1 MKKLTMMLLTLMS
14 VMMYACKDK
23 DLYDPNAPKPGE
35 EQKVANTFDFS
46 TIQDVMLTVDY
57 SAFNTHGPVFF
68 SIYHENPFVGE
79 GEDEHLDENIKPIY
93 EDYTDKNG
101 RFSQAVELPAY
112 AKHLYVVTGNFFVT
126 EQLMETDVQ
135 NGGARAV
142 ATSAGTRAARRAV
155 DNHTGTPTDDISK
168 MPQLSYNVDDNGNRI
183 GERIYKDWQ
192 TPLGKWD
199 NKSGAPCYLID
210 KSKIDKELIFS
221 DDEMEGL
228 FATVGQVLNANKACR
243 KTYRDHEDLTLGEA
257 SEVTITML
265 GGSTCWNSSLGYY
278 YYKAGEE
285 PTDKSELNI
294 IMLFP
299 NTQDGNWARFNS
311 RKNDYNGNI
320 GVNRGDAIQL
330 MYYPNIASGDTTGAT
345 TIFPAG
351 IKIGFIL
358 KSHGWGMQGE
368 DYVIKG
374 FADNDRKYNVWGAST
389 PKLSYCKV
397 PAGFE
402 NKKSPYQYPNPN
414 GDSRS
419 AKFAYQTVNGDKYAI
434 ISFEDACN
442 DEDYDDVIFALKPVN
457 AFKPL
462 PEIDSERVVTEGVYA
477 FEDLWP
483 AQGDYDM
490 NDVVVDFKHER
501 ELTRNNTTEDIKNV
515 RQTFYLTTYQ
525 NYVTLTSGLALK
537 LNTKKKPTS
546 IVMKKIASGS
556 DDDVEVT
563 FENDGSIYYLTNDV
577 KAELGTTYILELAY
591 KDGATNKELA
601 SVEPFI
607 FRKETNDQEWE
618 VHIPYEAPSPKM
630 DFSYFGTGDDASKVN
645 DDIYFVRSGNYPF
658 AFYLSGVSID
668 AFKSTILLRAN
679 ESKKIDNLYPDFL
692 DWSTSKGVEKKQ
704 WYLSPAR

>member
-1 MKKLTMMLLTLMS
+1 MKKSTMMLLTLMS
-14 VMMYACKDK
+14 VMMFSCKDK
-23 DLYDPNAPKPGE
+23 DLYDPNAVKPGE

-46 TIQDVMLTVDY
+46 TVQDVMLTVDY

-93 EDYTDKNG
+93 EDYTDKSG
-101 RFSQAVELPAY
+101 RFNQTVELPAY

-126 EQLMETDVQ
+126 ERLMETDVQ
-135 NGGARAV
+135 NGGAK
-142 ATSAGTRAARRAV
+142 ATAKSAGTRAASRAV
-155 DNHTGTPTDDISK
+155 TRRGAQTNDVSK
-168 MPQLSYNVDDNGNRI
+168 MPQLSYNVDGNGNKI
-183 GERIYKDWQ
+183 GERVYQDWQ
-192 TPLGKWD
+192 TPLGTWD
-199 NKSGAPCYLID
+199 DRSGAPSYLID
-210 KSKIDKELIFS
+210 KSKVDQELIFS
-221 DDEMEGL
+221 DEDMEGL
-228 FATVGQVLNANKACR
+228 YATVSQVLNANKACR
-243 KTYRDHEDLTLGEA
+243 KTYRDHEDLVLDKA

-278 YYKAGEE
+278 YYEVGKE
-285 PTDKSELNI
+285 PTDTKDLNI

-299 NTQDGNWARFNS
+299 NTQDGNWARFDS

-330 MYYPNIASGDTTGAT
+330 MYYPNIADGDMSVVSNV
-345 TIFPAG
+345 FPANT
-351 IKIGFIL
+351 KIGFIL

-374 FADNDRKYNVWGAST
+374 FAENDRKYNVWGAST
-389 PKLSYCKV
+389 PGLSYCKV

-402 NKKSPYQYPNPN
+402 NKKSPYQYPNPD

-419 AKFAYQTVNGDKYAI
+419 AKFAYKTVDGGKYAI
-434 ISFEDACN
+434 VSFEDACN
-442 DEDYDDVIFALKPVN
+442 DEDYDDVIFALKPID

-462 PEIDSERVVTEGVYA
+462 PEIESDRVVTEGVYA

-501 ELTRNNTTEDIKNV
+501 EMTRNNTNENFKTIY
-515 RQTFYLTTYQ
+515 QTFYLTTYQ
-525 NYVTLTSGLALK
+525 NYVTLVSGLALK

-556 DDDVEVT
+556 DDEETVT

-577 KAELGTTYILELAY
+577 KAELGTTYILELFY
-591 KDGATNKELA
+591 KDGVGKDDLA

-607 FRKETNDQEWE
+607 FRKEANDQEWE
-618 VHIPYEAPSPKM
+618 VHIPYEAPTAKM
-630 DFSYFGTGDDASKVN
+630 DFSYFGKGDDASKVSDN
-645 DDIYFVRSGNYPF
+645 IFFVRSGNYPF
-658 AFYLSGVSID
+658 AFYLAGVNID
-668 AFKSTILLRAN
+668 AFKDTILLRAN
-679 ESKKIDNLYPDFL
+679 ESKMIDKLYPDFL
-692 DWSTSKGVEKKQ
+692 DWSLSKGTEKEQ
-704 WYLSPAR
+704 WHLSPAR

>member
-1 MKKLTMMLLTLMS
+1 MKKSTMMLLTLMS
-14 VMMYACKDK
+14 VMMFSCKDK
-23 DLYDPNAPKPGE
+23 DLYDPNAVKPGE

-46 TIQDVMLTVDY
+46 TVQDVMLTVDY

-93 EDYTDKNG
+93 EDYTDKSG
-101 RFSQAVELPAY
+101 RFNQTVELPAY

-126 EQLMETDVQ
+126 ERLMETDVQ
-135 NGGARAV
+135 NGGAK
-142 ATSAGTRAARRAV
+142 ATAKSAGTRAASRAV
-155 DNHTGTPTDDISK
+155 TRRGAQTNDVSK
-168 MPQLSYNVDDNGNRI
+168 MPQLSFNVDDNGNKI
-183 GERIYKDWQ
+183 GERVYQDWQ
-192 TPLGKWD
+192 TPLGTWD
-199 NKSGAPCYLID
+199 DRSGAPSYLID
-210 KSKIDKELIFS
+210 KSKVDQELIFS
-221 DDEMEGL
+221 DEDMEGL
-228 FATVGQVLNANKACR
+228 YATVSQVLNANKACR
-243 KTYRDHEDLTLGEA
+243 KTYRDHEDLVLDKA

-278 YYKAGEE
+278 YYEVGKE
-285 PTDKSELNI
+285 PTDTKDLNI

-299 NTQDGNWARFNS
+299 NTQDGNWTRFDS

-330 MYYPNIASGDTTGAT
+330 MYYPNIADGDLSVVSNV
-345 TIFPAG
+345 FPANT
-351 IKIGFIL
+351 KIGFIL

-374 FADNDRKYNVWGAST
+374 FAENDRKYNVWGAST
-389 PKLSYCKV
+389 PGLSYCKV

-402 NKKSPYQYPNPN
+402 NKKSPYQYPNPD

-419 AKFAYQTVNGDKYAI
+419 AKFAYKTVDGGKYAI
-434 ISFEDACN
+434 VSFEDACN
-442 DEDYDDVIFALKPVN
+442 DEDYDDVIFALKPID

-462 PEIDSERVVTEGVYA
+462 PEIESDRVVTEGVYA

-501 ELTRNNTTEDIKNV
+501 EMTRNNTNENFKTIY
-515 RQTFYLTTYQ
+515 QTFYLTTYQ
-525 NYVTLTSGLALK
+525 NYVTLVSGLALK

-556 DDDVEVT
+556 DDEETVT

-577 KAELGTTYILELAY
+577 KAELGTTYILELFY
-591 KDGATNKELA
+591 KDGVGKDDLA

-607 FRKETNDQEWE
+607 FRKEANDQEWE
-618 VHIPYEAPSPKM
+618 VHIPYEVPTAKM
-630 DFSYFGTGDDASKVN
+630 DFSYFGKGDDASKVSDN
-645 DDIYFVRSGNYPF
+645 IFFVRSGNYPF
-658 AFYLSGVSID
+658 AFYLAGVNID
-668 AFKSTILLRAN
+668 AFKDTILLRAN
-679 ESKKIDNLYPDFL
+679 ESKMIDKLYPDFL
-692 DWSTSKGVEKKQ
+692 DWSLSKGTEKEQ

>member
-1 MKKLTMMLLTLMS
+1 MKKSTMMLLTLMS
-14 VMMYACKDK
+14 VMMFSCKDK
-23 DLYDPNAPKPGE
+23 DLYDPNAVKPGE

-46 TIQDVMLTVDY
+46 TVQDVMLTVDY

-93 EDYTDKNG
+93 EDYTDKSG
-101 RFSQAVELPAY
+101 RFNQTVELPAY

-126 EQLMETDVQ
+126 ERLMETDVQ
-135 NGGARAV
+135 NGGAK
-142 ATSAGTRAARRAV
+142 ATAKSAGTRAASRAV
-155 DNHTGTPTDDISK
+155 TRRGAQTNDVSK
-168 MPQLSYNVDDNGNRI
+168 MPQLSFNVDDNGNKI
-183 GERIYKDWQ
+183 GERVYQDWQ
-192 TPLGKWD
+192 TPLGTWD
-199 NKSGAPCYLID
+199 DRSGAPSYLID
-210 KSKIDKELIFS
+210 KSKVDQELIFS
-221 DDEMEGL
+221 DEDMEGL
-228 FATVGQVLNANKACR
+228 YATVSQVLNANKACR
-243 KTYRDHEDLTLGEA
+243 KSYRDHEDLALDKA

-278 YYKAGEE
+278 YYEVGKE
-285 PTDKSELNI
+285 PTDTKDLNI

-299 NTQDGNWARFNS
+299 NTQDGNWTRFDS

-330 MYYPNIASGDTTGAT
+330 MYYPNIADGDLSVVSNV
-345 TIFPAG
+345 FPANT
-351 IKIGFIL
+351 KIGFIL

-374 FADNDRKYNVWGAST
+374 FAENDRKYNVWGAST
-389 PKLSYCKV
+389 PGLSYCKV

-402 NKKSPYQYPNPN
+402 NKKSPYQYPNPD

-419 AKFAYQTVNGDKYAI
+419 AKFAYKTVDGGKYAI
-434 ISFEDACN
+434 VSFEDACN
-442 DEDYDDVIFALKPVN
+442 DEDYDDVIFALKPID

-462 PEIDSERVVTEGVYA
+462 PEIESDRVVTEGVYA

-501 ELTRNNTTEDIKNV
+501 EMTRNNTTENFKTIY
-515 RQTFYLTTYQ
+515 QTFYLTTYQ
-525 NYVTLTSGLALK
+525 NYVTLVSGLALK

-556 DDDVEVT
+556 DDEETVT

-577 KAELGTTYILELAY
+577 KAELGTTYILELFY
-591 KDGATNKELA
+591 KDGVGKDDLA

-607 FRKETNDQEWE
+607 FRKEANDQEWE
-618 VHIPYEAPSPKM
+618 VHIPYEVPTAKM
-630 DFSYFGTGDDASKVN
+630 DFSYFGKGDDASKVN
-645 DDIYFVRSGNYPF
+645 DNIFFVRSGNYPF
-658 AFYLSGVSID
+658 AFYLAGVNID
-668 AFKSTILLRAN
+668 AFKDTILLRAN
-679 ESKKIDNLYPDFL
+679 ESKMIDKLYPDFL
-692 DWSTSKGVEKKQ
+692 DWSLSKGTEKPQ

>member
-1 MKKLTMMLLTLMS
+1 MKKSTMMLLTLMS
-14 VMMYACKDK
+14 VMMFSCKDK
-23 DLYDPNAPKPGE
+23 DLYDPNAVKPGE

-46 TIQDVMLTVDY
+46 TVQDVMLTVDY

-93 EDYTDKNG
+93 EDYTDKSG
-101 RFSQAVELPAY
+101 RFNQTVELLAY

-126 EQLMETDVQ
+126 ERLMETDVQ
-135 NGGARAV
+135 NGGAK
-142 ATSAGTRAARRAV
+142 ATAKSAGTRAASRAV
-155 DNHTGTPTDDISK
+155 TRRGAQTNDVSK
-168 MPQLSYNVDDNGNRI
+168 MPQLSFNVDDNGNKI
-183 GERIYKDWQ
+183 GERVYQDWQ
-192 TPLGKWD
+192 TPLGTWD
-199 NKSGAPCYLID
+199 DRSGAPSYLID
-210 KSKIDKELIFS
+210 KSKVDQELIFS
-221 DDEMEGL
+221 DEDMEGL
-228 FATVGQVLNANKACR
+228 YATVSQVLNANKACR
-243 KTYRDHEDLTLGEA
+243 KTYRDHEDLVLDKA

-278 YYKAGEE
+278 YYEVGKE
-285 PTDKSELNI
+285 PTDTKDLNI

-299 NTQDGNWARFNS
+299 NTQDGNWARFDS

-330 MYYPNIASGDTTGAT
+330 MYYPNIADGDLSVVSNV
-345 TIFPAG
+345 FPANT
-351 IKIGFIL
+351 KIGFIL

-374 FADNDRKYNVWGAST
+374 FAENDRKYNVWGAST
-389 PKLSYCKV
+389 PGLSYCKV

-402 NKKSPYQYPNPN
+402 IKKSPYQYPNPD

-419 AKFAYQTVNGDKYAI
+419 AKFAYKTVDGGKYAI
-434 ISFEDACN
+434 VSFEDACN
-442 DEDYDDVIFALKPVN
+442 DEDYDDVIFALKPID

-462 PEIDSERVVTEGVYA
+462 PEIESDRVVTEGVYA

-501 ELTRNNTTEDIKNV
+501 EMTRNNTTENFKTIY
-515 RQTFYLTTYQ
+515 QTFYLTTYQ
-525 NYVTLTSGLALK
+525 NYVTLVSGLALK

-556 DDDVEVT
+556 DDEETVT

-577 KAELGTTYILELAY
+577 KAELGTTYILELFY
-591 KDGATNKELA
+591 KDGVGKDDLA

-607 FRKETNDQEWE
+607 FRKEANDQEWE
-618 VHIPYEAPSPKM
+618 VHIPYEVPTAKM
-630 DFSYFGTGDDASKVN
+630 DFSYFGKGDDASKVSDN
-645 DDIYFVRSGNYPF
+645 IFFVRSGNYPF
-658 AFYLSGVSID
+658 AFYLAGVNID
-668 AFKSTILLRAN
+668 AFKDTILLRAN
-679 ESKKIDNLYPDFL
+679 ESKMIDKLYPDFL
-692 DWSTSKGVEKKQ
+692 DWSLSKGTEKPQ

>member
-1 MKKLTMMLLTLMS
+1 MKKSTMMLLTLMS
-14 VMMYACKDK
+14 VMMFSCKDK
-23 DLYDPNAPKPGE
+23 DLYDPNAVKPGE

-46 TIQDVMLTVDY
+46 TVQDVMLTVDY

-93 EDYTDKNG
+93 EDYTDKSG
-101 RFSQAVELPAY
+101 RFNQTVELPAY

-126 EQLMETDVQ
+126 ERLMETDVQ
-135 NGGARAV
+135 NGGAK
-142 ATSAGTRAARRAV
+142 ATAKSAGTRAASRAV
-155 DNHTGTPTDDISK
+155 TRRGAQTNDVSK
-168 MPQLSYNVDDNGNRI
+168 MPQLSFNVDDNGNKI
-183 GERIYKDWQ
+183 GERVYQDWQ
-192 TPLGKWD
+192 TPLGTWD
-199 NKSGAPCYLID
+199 DRSGAPSYLID
-210 KSKIDKELIFS
+210 KSKVDQELIFS
-221 DDEMEGL
+221 DEDMEGL
-228 FATVGQVLNANKACR
+228 YATVSQVLNANKACR
-243 KTYRDHEDLTLGEA
+243 KTYRDHEDLVLDKA

-278 YYKAGEE
+278 YYEVGKE
-285 PTDKSELNI
+285 PTDTKDLNI

-299 NTQDGNWARFNS
+299 NTQDGNWARFDS

-330 MYYPNIASGDTTGAT
+330 MYYPNIADGDLSVVSNV
-345 TIFPAG
+345 FPANT
-351 IKIGFIL
+351 KIGFIL

-374 FADNDRKYNVWGAST
+374 FAENDRKYNVWGAST
-389 PKLSYCKV
+389 PGLSYCKV

-402 NKKSPYQYPNPN
+402 NKKSPYQYPNPD

-419 AKFAYQTVNGDKYAI
+419 AKFAYKTVDGGKYAI
-434 ISFEDACN
+434 VSFEDACN
-442 DEDYDDVIFALKPVN
+442 DEDYDDVIFALKPID

-462 PEIDSERVVTEGVYA
+462 PEIESDRVVTEGVYA

-501 ELTRNNTTEDIKNV
+501 EMTRNNTTENFKTIY
-515 RQTFYLTTYQ
+515 QTFYLTTYQ
-525 NYVTLTSGLALK
+525 NYVTLVSGLALK

-556 DDDVEVT
+556 DDEETVT

-577 KAELGTTYILELAY
+577 KAELGTTYILELFY
-591 KDGATNKELA
+591 KDGVGKDDLA

-607 FRKETNDQEWE
+607 FRKEANDQEWE
-618 VHIPYEAPSPKM
+618 VHIPYEVPTAKM
-630 DFSYFGTGDDASKVN
+630 DFSYFGKGDDASKVSDN
-645 DDIYFVRSGNYPF
+645 IFFVRSGNYPF
-658 AFYLSGVSID
+658 AFYLAGVNID
-668 AFKSTILLRAN
+668 AFKDTILLRAN
-679 ESKKIDNLYPDFL
+679 ESKMIDKLYPDFL
-692 DWSTSKGVEKKQ
+692 DWSLSKGTEKEQ

>member
-1 MKKLTMMLLTLMS
+1 MKKSTMMLLTLMS
-14 VMMYACKDK
+14 VMMFSCKDK
-23 DLYDPNAPKPGE
+23 DLYDPNAVKPGE

-46 TIQDVMLTVDY
+46 TVQDVMLTVDY

-93 EDYTDKNG
+93 EDYTDKSG
-101 RFSQAVELPAY
+101 RFNQTVELPAY

-126 EQLMETDVQ
+126 ERLMETDVQ
-135 NGGARAV
+135 NGGAK
-142 ATSAGTRAARRAV
+142 ATAKSAGTRAASRAV
-155 DNHTGTPTDDISK
+155 TRRGAQTNDVSK
-168 MPQLSYNVDDNGNRI
+168 MPQLSFNVDDNGNKI
-183 GERIYKDWQ
+183 GERVYQDWQ
-192 TPLGKWD
+192 TPLGTWD
-199 NKSGAPCYLID
+199 DRSGAPSYLID
-210 KSKIDKELIFS
+210 KSKVDQELIFS
-221 DDEMEGL
+221 DEDMEGL
-228 FATVGQVLNANKACR
+228 YATVSQVLNANKACR
-243 KTYRDHEDLTLGEA
+243 KTYRDHEDLVLDKA

-278 YYKAGEE
+278 YYEVGKE
-285 PTDKSELNI
+285 PTDTKDLNI

-299 NTQDGNWARFNS
+299 NTQDGNWTRFDS

-330 MYYPNIASGDTTGAT
+330 MYYPNIADGDLSVVSNV
-345 TIFPAG
+345 FPANT
-351 IKIGFIL
+351 KIGFIL

-374 FADNDRKYNVWGAST
+374 FAENDRKYNVWGAST
-389 PKLSYCKV
+389 PGLSYCKV

-402 NKKSPYQYPNPN
+402 NKKSPYQYPNPD

-419 AKFAYQTVNGDKYAI
+419 AKFAYKTVDGGKYAI
-434 ISFEDACN
+434 VSFEDACN
-442 DEDYDDVIFALKPVN
+442 DEDYDDVIFALKPIN

-462 PEIDSERVVTEGVYA
+462 PEIESDRVVTEGVYA

-501 ELTRNNTTEDIKNV
+501 EMTRNNTTENFKTIY
-515 RQTFYLTTYQ
+515 QTFYLTTYQ
-525 NYVTLTSGLALK
+525 NYVTLVSGLALK

-556 DDDVEVT
+556 DDEETVT

-577 KAELGTTYILELAY
+577 KAELGTTYILELFY
-591 KDGATNKELA
+591 KDGVGKDDLA

-607 FRKETNDQEWE
+607 FRKEANDQEWE
-618 VHIPYEAPSPKM
+618 VHIPYEVPTAKM
-630 DFSYFGTGDDASKVN
+630 DFSYFGKGDDASKVSDN
-645 DDIYFVRSGNYPF
+645 IFFVRSGNYPF
-658 AFYLSGVSID
+658 AFYLAGVNID
-668 AFKSTILLRAN
+668 AFKDTILLRAN
-679 ESKKIDNLYPDFL
+679 ESKMIDKLYPDFL
-692 DWSTSKGVEKKQ
+692 DWSLSKGTEKPQ

>member
-1 MKKLTMMLLTLMS
+1 MKKSTMMLLTLMS
-14 VMMYACKDK
+14 VMMFSCKDK
-23 DLYDPNAPKPGE
+23 DLYDPNAVKPGE

-46 TIQDVMLTVDY
+46 TVQNVMLTVDY

-93 EDYTDKNG
+93 EDYTDKSG
-101 RFSQAVELPAY
+101 RFNQTVELPAY

-126 EQLMETDVQ
+126 ERLMETDVQ
-135 NGGARAV
+135 NGGAK
-142 ATSAGTRAARRAV
+142 ATAKSAGTRAASRAV
-155 DNHTGTPTDDISK
+155 TRRGEQTNDVSK
-168 MPQLSYNVDDNGNRI
+168 MPQLSFNVDDNGNKI
-183 GERIYKDWQ
+183 GERVYQDWQ
-192 TPLGKWD
+192 TPLGTWD
-199 NKSGAPCYLID
+199 DRSGAPSYLID
-210 KSKIDKELIFS
+210 KSKVDQELIFS
-221 DDEMEGL
+221 DEDMEGL
-228 FATVGQVLNANKACR
+228 YATVSQVLNANKACR
-243 KTYRDHEDLTLGEA
+243 KTYRDHEDLVLDKA

-278 YYKAGEE
+278 YYEVGKE
-285 PTDKSELNI
+285 PTDTKDLNI

-299 NTQDGNWARFNS
+299 NTQDGNWTRFDS

-320 GVNRGDAIQL
+320 GVNRGDAVQL
-330 MYYPNIASGDTTGAT
+330 MYYPNIADGDLSVVSNV
-345 TIFPAG
+345 FPANT
-351 IKIGFIL
+351 KIGFIL

-374 FADNDRKYNVWGAST
+374 FAENDRKYNVWGAST
-389 PKLSYCKV
+389 PGLSYCKV

-402 NKKSPYQYPNPN
+402 NKKSPYQYPNPD

-419 AKFAYQTVNGDKYAI
+419 AKFAYKTVDGGKYAI
-434 ISFEDACN
+434 VSFEDACN
-442 DEDYDDVIFALKPVN
+442 DEDYDDVIFALKPID

-462 PEIDSERVVTEGVYA
+462 PEIESDRVVTEGVYA

-501 ELTRNNTTEDIKNV
+501 EMTRNNTTENFKTIY
-515 RQTFYLTTYQ
+515 QTFYLTTYQ
-525 NYVTLTSGLALK
+525 NYVTLVSGLALK

-556 DDDVEVT
+556 DDEETVT

-577 KAELGTTYILELAY
+577 KAELGTTYILELFY
-591 KDGATNKELA
+591 KDGVGKDDLA

-607 FRKETNDQEWE
+607 FRKEANDQEWE
-618 VHIPYEAPSPKM
+618 VHIPYEVPTAKM
-630 DFSYFGTGDDASKVN
+630 DFSYFGKGDDASKVSDN
-645 DDIYFVRSGNYPF
+645 IFFVRSGNYPF
-658 AFYLSGVSID
+658 AFYLAGVNID
-668 AFKSTILLRAN
+668 AFKDTILLRAN
-679 ESKKIDNLYPDFL
+679 ESKMIDKLYPDFL
-692 DWSTSKGVEKKQ
+692 DWSLSKGTEKPQ

>member
-1 MKKLTMMLLTLMS
+1 MKKSTMMLLTLMS
-14 VMMYACKDK
+14 VMMFSCKDK
-23 DLYDPNAPKPGE
+23 DLYDPNAVKPGE

-46 TIQDVMLTVDY
+46 TVQDVMLTVDY

-93 EDYTDKNG
+93 EDYTDKSG
-101 RFSQAVELPAY
+101 RFNQTVELPAY

-126 EQLMETDVQ
+126 ERLMETDVQ
-135 NGGARAV
+135 NGGAK
-142 ATSAGTRAARRAV
+142 ATAKSAGTRAASRAV
-155 DNHTGTPTDDISK
+155 TRRGAQTNDVSK
-168 MPQLSYNVDDNGNRI
+168 MPQLSFNVDDNGNKI
-183 GERIYKDWQ
+183 GERVYQDWQ
-192 TPLGKWD
+192 TPLGTWD
-199 NKSGAPCYLID
+199 DRSGAPSYLID
-210 KSKIDKELIFS
+210 KSKVDQELIFS
-221 DDEMEGL
+221 DEDMEGL
-228 FATVGQVLNANKACR
+228 YATVSQVLNANKACR
-243 KTYRDHEDLTLGEA
+243 KTYRDHEDLVLDKA

-278 YYKAGEE
+278 YYEVGKE
-285 PTDKSELNI
+285 PTDTKDLNI

-299 NTQDGNWARFNS
+299 NTQDGNWTRFDS
-311 RKNDYNGNI
+311 RKNDYHGNI

-330 MYYPNIASGDTTGAT
+330 MYYPNIADGDLSVVSNV
-345 TIFPAG
+345 FPANT
-351 IKIGFIL
+351 KIGFIL

-374 FADNDRKYNVWGAST
+374 FAENDRKYNVWGAST
-389 PKLSYCKV
+389 PGLSYCKV

-402 NKKSPYQYPNPN
+402 NKKSPYQYPNPD

-419 AKFAYQTVNGDKYAI
+419 AKFAYKTVDGGKYAI
-434 ISFEDACN
+434 VSFEDACN
-442 DEDYDDVIFALKPVN
+442 DEDYDDVIFALKPID

-462 PEIDSERVVTEGVYA
+462 PEIESDRVVTEGVYA

-501 ELTRNNTTEDIKNV
+501 EMTRNNTTENFKTIY
-515 RQTFYLTTYQ
+515 QTFYLTTYQ
-525 NYVTLTSGLALK
+525 NYVTLVSGLALK

-556 DDDVEVT
+556 DDEETVT

-577 KAELGTTYILELAY
+577 KAELGTTYILELFY
-591 KDGATNKELA
+591 KDGVGKDDLA

-607 FRKETNDQEWE
+607 FRKEANDQEWE
-618 VHIPYEAPSPKM
+618 VHIPYEVPTAKM
-630 DFSYFGTGDDASKVN
+630 DFSYFGKGDDASKVS
-645 DDIYFVRSGNYPF
+645 SGNYPF
-658 AFYLSGVSID
+658 AFYLAGVNID
-668 AFKSTILLRAN
+668 AFKDTILLRAN
-679 ESKKIDNLYPDFL
+679 ESKMIDKLYPDFL
-692 DWSTSKGVEKKQ
+692 DWSLSKGTEKPQ

>member
-1 MKKLTMMLLTLMS
+1 MKKSTMMLLTLMS
-14 VMMYACKDK
+14 VMMFSCKDK
-23 DLYDPNAPKPGE
+23 DLYDPNAVKPGE

-46 TIQDVMLTVDY
+46 TVQDVMLTVDY

-93 EDYTDKNG
+93 EDYTDKSG
-101 RFSQAVELPAY
+101 RFNQTVELPAY

-126 EQLMETDVQ
+126 ERLMETDVQ
-135 NGGARAV
+135 NGGAK
-142 ATSAGTRAARRAV
+142 ATAKSAGTRAASRAV
-155 DNHTGTPTDDISK
+155 TRRGAQTNDVSK
-168 MPQLSYNVDDNGNRI
+168 MPQLSFNVDDNGNKI
-183 GERIYKDWQ
+183 GERVYQDWQ
-192 TPLGKWD
+192 TPLGTWD
-199 NKSGAPCYLID
+199 DRSGAPSYLID
-210 KSKIDKELIFS
+210 KSKVDKKLIFS
-221 DDEMEGL
+221 DEDMEGL
-228 FATVGQVLNANKACR
+228 YATVSQVLNANKACR
-243 KTYRDHEDLTLGEA
+243 KTYRDHEDLVLDKA

-278 YYKAGEE
+278 YYEVGKE
-285 PTDKSELNI
+285 PTDTKDLNI

-299 NTQDGNWARFNS
+299 NTQDGNWTRFDS

-330 MYYPNIASGDTTGAT
+330 MYYPNIADGDLSVVSNV
-345 TIFPAG
+345 FPANT
-351 IKIGFIL
+351 KIGFIL

-374 FADNDRKYNVWGAST
+374 FAENDRKYNVWGAST
-389 PKLSYCKV
+389 PGLSYCKV

-402 NKKSPYQYPNPN
+402 NKKSPYQYPNPD

-419 AKFAYQTVNGDKYAI
+419 AKFAYKTVDGGKYAI
-434 ISFEDACN
+434 VSFEDACN
-442 DEDYDDVIFALKPVN
+442 DEDYDDVIFALKPID

-462 PEIDSERVVTEGVYA
+462 PEIESDRVVTEGVYA

-501 ELTRNNTTEDIKNV
+501 EMTRNNTTENFKTIY
-515 RQTFYLTTYQ
+515 QTFYLTTYQ
-525 NYVTLTSGLALK
+525 NYVTLVSGLALK

-577 KAELGTTYILELAY
+577 KAELGTTYILELFY
-591 KDGATNKELA
+591 KDGVGKDDLA

-607 FRKETNDQEWE
+607 FRKEANDQEWE
-618 VHIPYEAPSPKM
+618 VHIPYEVPTAKM
-630 DFSYFGTGDDASKVN
+630 DFSYFGKGDDASKVSDN
-645 DDIYFVRSGNYPF
+645 IFFVRSGNYPF
-658 AFYLSGVSID
+658 AFYLAGVNID
-668 AFKSTILLRAN
+668 AFKDTILLRAN
-679 ESKKIDNLYPDFL
+679 ESKMIDKLYPDFL
-692 DWSTSKGVEKKQ
+692 DWSLSKGTEKPQ

>member
-1 MKKLTMMLLTLMS
+1 MKKSTMMLLTLMS
-14 VMMYACKDK
+14 VMMFSCKDK
-23 DLYDPNAPKPGE
+23 DLYDPNAVKPGE

-46 TIQDVMLTVDY
+46 TVQDVMLTVDY

-93 EDYTDKNG
+93 EDYTDKSG
-101 RFSQAVELPAY
+101 RFNQTVELPAY

-126 EQLMETDVQ
+126 ERLMETDVQ
-135 NGGARAV
+135 NGGAK
-142 ATSAGTRAARRAV
+142 ATAKSAGTRAASRAV
-155 DNHTGTPTDDISK
+155 TRRGAQTNDVSK
-168 MPQLSYNVDDNGNRI
+168 MPQLSYNVDDNGNKI
-183 GERIYKDWQ
+183 GERVYQDWL
-192 TPLGKWD
+192 TPLGTWD
-199 NKSGAPCYLID
+199 DRSGAPSYLID
-210 KSKIDKELIFS
+210 KSKVDQELIFS
-221 DDEMEGL
+221 DEDMEGL
-228 FATVGQVLNANKACR
+228 YATVSQVLNANKACR
-243 KTYRDHEDLTLGEA
+243 KTYRDHEDLVLDKA

-278 YYKAGEE
+278 YYEVGKE
-285 PTDKSELNI
+285 PTDTKDLNI

-299 NTQDGNWARFNS
+299 NTQDGNWTRFDS

-330 MYYPNIASGDTTGAT
+330 MYYPNIADGDLSVVSNV
-345 TIFPAG
+345 FPANT
-351 IKIGFIL
+351 KIGFIL

-374 FADNDRKYNVWGAST
+374 FAENDRKYNVWGAST
-389 PKLSYCKV
+389 PGLSYCKV

-402 NKKSPYQYPNPN
+402 NKKSPYQYPNPD

-419 AKFAYQTVNGDKYAI
+419 AKFAYKTVDGGKYAI
-434 ISFEDACN
+434 VSFEDACN
-442 DEDYDDVIFALKPVN
+442 DEDYDDVIFALKPID

-462 PEIDSERVVTEGVYA
+462 PEIESDRVVTEGVYA

-501 ELTRNNTTEDIKNV
+501 EMTRNNTTENFKTIY
-515 RQTFYLTTYQ
+515 QTFYLTTYQ
-525 NYVTLTSGLALK
+525 NYVTLVSGLALK

-556 DDDVEVT
+556 DDEETVT

-577 KAELGTTYILELAY
+577 KAELGTTYILELFY
-591 KDGATNKELA
+591 KDGVGKDDLA

-607 FRKETNDQEWE
+607 FRKEANDQEWE
-618 VHIPYEAPSPKM
+618 VHIPYEVPTAKM
-630 DFSYFGTGDDASKVN
+630 DFSYFGKGDDASKVSDN
-645 DDIYFVRSGNYPF
+645 IFFVRSGNYPF
-658 AFYLSGVSID
+658 AFYLAGVNID
-668 AFKSTILLRAN
+668 AFKDTILLRAN
-679 ESKKIDNLYPDFL
+679 ESKMIDKLYPDFL
-692 DWSTSKGVEKKQ
+692 DWSLSKGTEKPQ

>member
-1 MKKLTMMLLTLMS
+1 MKKSTMMLLTLMS
-14 VMMYACKDK
+14 VMMFSCKDK
-23 DLYDPNAPKPGE
+23 DLYDPNAVKPGE

-46 TIQDVMLTVDY
+46 TVQDVMLTVDY

-93 EDYTDKNG
+93 EDYTDKSG
-101 RFSQAVELPAY
+101 RFNQTVELPAY

-126 EQLMETDVQ
+126 ERLMETDVQ
-135 NGGARAV
+135 NGGAK
-142 ATSAGTRAARRAV
+142 ATAKSAGTRAASRAV
-155 DNHTGTPTDDISK
+155 TRRGAQTNDVSK
-168 MPQLSYNVDDNGNRI
+168 MPQLSYNVDDNGNKI
-183 GERIYKDWQ
+183 GERVYQDWQ
-192 TPLGKWD
+192 TPLGTWD
-199 NKSGAPCYLID
+199 DRSGAPSYLID
-210 KSKIDKELIFS
+210 KSKVDQELIFS
-221 DDEMEGL
+221 DEDMEGL
-228 FATVGQVLNANKACR
+228 YATVSQVLNANKACR
-243 KTYRDHEDLTLGEA
+243 KTYRDHEDLVLDKA

-278 YYKAGEE
+278 YYEVGKE
-285 PTDKSELNI
+285 PTDTKDLNI

-299 NTQDGNWARFNS
+299 NTQDGNWTRFDS

-330 MYYPNIASGDTTGAT
+330 MYYPNIADGDLSVVSNV
-345 TIFPAG
+345 FPANT
-351 IKIGFIL
+351 KIGFIL

-374 FADNDRKYNVWGAST
+374 FAENDRKYNVWGAST
-389 PKLSYCKV
+389 PGLSYCKV

-402 NKKSPYQYPNPN
+402 NKKSPYQYPNPD

-419 AKFAYQTVNGDKYAI
+419 AKFAYKTVDGGKYAI
-434 ISFEDACN
+434 VSFEDACN
-442 DEDYDDVIFALKPVN
+442 DEDYDDVIFALKPID

-462 PEIDSERVVTEGVYA
+462 PEIESDRVVTEGVYA

-501 ELTRNNTTEDIKNV
+501 EMTRNNTTENFKTIY
-515 RQTFYLTTYQ
+515 QTFYLTTYQ
-525 NYVTLTSGLALK
+525 NYVTLVSGLALK

-556 DDDVEVT
+556 DDEETVT

-577 KAELGTTYILELAY
+577 KAELGTTYILELFY
-591 KDGATNKELA
+591 KDGVGKDDLA

-607 FRKETNDQEWE
+607 FRKEANDQEWE
-618 VHIPYEAPSPKM
+618 VHIPYEVPTAKM
-630 DFSYFGTGDDASKVN
+630 DFSYFGKGDDASKVSDN
-645 DDIYFVRSGNYPF
+645 IFFVRSGNYPF
-658 AFYLSGVSID
+658 AFYLAGVNID
-668 AFKSTILLRAN
+668 AFKDTILLRAN
-679 ESKKIDNLYPDFL
+679 ESKMIDKLYPDFL
-692 DWSTSKGVEKKQ
+692 DWSLSKGTEKEQ

>member
-1 MKKLTMMLLTLMS
+1 MKKSTMMLLTLMS
-14 VMMYACKDK
+14 VMMFSCKDK
-23 DLYDPNAPKPGE
+23 DLYDPNAVKPGE

-46 TIQDVMLTVDY
+46 TVQDVMLTVDY

-68 SIYHENPFVGE
+68 SIYYENPFVGE

-93 EDYTDKNG
+93 EDYTDKSG
-101 RFSQAVELPAY
+101 RFNQTVELPAY

-126 EQLMETDVQ
+126 ERLMETDVQ
-135 NGGARAV
+135 NGGAK
-142 ATSAGTRAARRAV
+142 ATAKSAGTRAASRAV
-155 DNHTGTPTDDISK
+155 TRRGAQTNDVSK
-168 MPQLSYNVDDNGNRI
+168 MPQLSFNVDDNGNKI
-183 GERIYKDWQ
+183 GERVYQDWL
-192 TPLGKWD
+192 TPLGTWD
-199 NKSGAPCYLID
+199 DRSGAPSYLID
-210 KSKIDKELIFS
+210 KSKVDQELIFS
-221 DDEMEGL
+221 DEDMEGL
-228 FATVGQVLNANKACR
+228 YATVSQVLNANKACR
-243 KTYRDHEDLTLGEA
+243 KTYRDHEDLVLDKA

-278 YYKAGEE
+278 YYEVGKE
-285 PTDKSELNI
+285 PTDTKDLNI

-299 NTQDGNWARFNS
+299 NTQDGNWTRFDS

-330 MYYPNIASGDTTGAT
+330 MYYPNIADGDLSVVSNV
-345 TIFPAG
+345 FPANT
-351 IKIGFIL
+351 KIGFIL

-374 FADNDRKYNVWGAST
+374 FAENDRKYNVWGAST
-389 PKLSYCKV
+389 PGLSYCKV

-402 NKKSPYQYPNPN
+402 NKKSPYQYPNPD

-419 AKFAYQTVNGDKYAI
+419 AKFAYKTVDGGKYAI
-434 ISFEDACN
+434 VSFEDACN
-442 DEDYDDVIFALKPVN
+442 DEDYDDVIFALKPID

-462 PEIDSERVVTEGVYA
+462 PEIESDRVVTEGVYA

-501 ELTRNNTTEDIKNV
+501 EMTRNNTNENFKTIY
-515 RQTFYLTTYQ
+515 QTFYLTTYQ
-525 NYVTLTSGLALK
+525 NYVTLVSGLALK

-556 DDDVEVT
+556 DDEETVT

-577 KAELGTTYILELAY
+577 KAELGTTYILELFY
-591 KDGATNKELA
+591 KDGVGKDDLA

-607 FRKETNDQEWE
+607 FRKEANDQEWE
-618 VHIPYEAPSPKM
+618 VHIPYEVPTAKM
-630 DFSYFGTGDDASKVN
+630 DFSYFGKGDDASKVSDN
-645 DDIYFVRSGNYPF
+645 IFFVRSGNYPF
-658 AFYLSGVSID
+658 AFYLAGVNID
-668 AFKSTILLRAN
+668 AFKDTILLRAN
-679 ESKKIDNLYPDFL
+679 ESKMIDKLYPDFL
-692 DWSTSKGVEKKQ
+692 DWSLSKGTEKEQ

>member
-1 MKKLTMMLLTLMS
+1 MKKSTMMLLTLMS
-14 VMMYACKDK
+14 VMMFSCKDK
-23 DLYDPNAPKPGE
+23 DLYDPNAVKPGE

-46 TIQDVMLTVDY
+46 TVQDVMLTVDY

-93 EDYTDKNG
+93 EDYTDKSG
-101 RFSQAVELPAY
+101 RFNQTVELPAY

-126 EQLMETDVQ
+126 ERLMETDVQ
-135 NGGARAV
+135 NGGAK
-142 ATSAGTRAARRAV
+142 ATAKSAGTRAASRAV
-155 DNHTGTPTDDISK
+155 TRRGAQTNDVSK
-168 MPQLSYNVDDNGNRI
+168 MPQLSFNVDDNGNKI
-183 GERIYKDWQ
+183 GERVYQDWQ
-192 TPLGKWD
+192 TPLGTWD
-199 NKSGAPCYLID
+199 DRSGAPSYLID
-210 KSKIDKELIFS
+210 KSKVDQELIFS
-221 DDEMEGL
+221 DEDMEGL
-228 FATVGQVLNANKACR
+228 YATVSQVLNANKACR
-243 KTYRDHEDLTLGEA
+243 KTYRDHEDLVLDKA

-278 YYKAGEE
+278 YYEVGKE
-285 PTDKSELNI
+285 PTDTKDLNI

-299 NTQDGNWARFNS
+299 NTQDGNWTRFDS

-330 MYYPNIASGDTTGAT
+330 MYYPNIADGDLSVVSNV
-345 TIFPAG
+345 FPANT
-351 IKIGFIL
+351 KIGFIL

-374 FADNDRKYNVWGAST
+374 FAENDRKYNVWGAST
-389 PKLSYCKV
+389 PGLSYCKV

-402 NKKSPYQYPNPN
+402 NKKSPYQYPNPD

-419 AKFAYQTVNGDKYAI
+419 AKFAYKTVDGGKYAI
-434 ISFEDACN
+434 VSFEDACN
-442 DEDYDDVIFALKPVN
+442 DEDYDDVIFALKPID

-462 PEIDSERVVTEGVYA
+462 PEIESDRVVTEGVYA

-501 ELTRNNTTEDIKNV
+501 EMTRNNTTENFKTIY
-515 RQTFYLTTYQ
+515 QTFYLTTYQ
-525 NYVTLTSGLALK
+525 NYVTLVSGLALK

-556 DDDVEVT
+556 DDEETVT

-577 KAELGTTYILELAY
+577 KAELGTTYILELFY
-591 KDGATNKELA
+591 KDGVGKDDLA

-607 FRKETNDQEWE
+607 FRKEANDQEWE
-618 VHIPYEAPSPKM
+618 VHIPYEVPTAKM
-630 DFSYFGTGDDASKVN
+630 DFSYFGKGDDASKVSDN
-645 DDIYFVRSGNYPF
+645 IFFVRSGNYPF
-658 AFYLSGVSID
+658 AFYLAGVNID
-668 AFKSTILLRAN
+668 AFKDTILLRAN
-679 ESKKIDNLYPDFL
+679 ESKMIDKLYPDFL
-692 DWSTSKGVEKKQ
+692 DWSLSKGTEKEQ

>member
-1 MKKLTMMLLTLMS
+1 MKKSTMMLLTLMS
-14 VMMYACKDK
+14 VMMFSCKDK
-23 DLYDPNAPKPGE
+23 DLYDPNAVKPGE

-46 TIQDVMLTVDY
+46 TVQDVMLTVDY

-93 EDYTDKNG
+93 EDYTDKSG
-101 RFSQAVELPAY
+101 RFNQTVELPAY

-126 EQLMETDVQ
+126 ERLMETDVQ
-135 NGGARAV
+135 NGGAK
-142 ATSAGTRAARRAV
+142 ATAKSAGTRAASRAV
-155 DNHTGTPTDDISK
+155 TRRGAQTNDVSK
-168 MPQLSYNVDDNGNRI
+168 MPQLSFNVDDNGNKI
-183 GERIYKDWQ
+183 GERVYQDWQ
-192 TPLGKWD
+192 TPLGTWD
-199 NKSGAPCYLID
+199 DRSGAPSYLID
-210 KSKIDKELIFS
+210 KSKVDQELIFS
-221 DDEMEGL
+221 DEDMEGL
-228 FATVGQVLNANKACR
+228 YATVSQVLNANKACR
-243 KTYRDHEDLTLGEA
+243 KTYRDHEDLVLDKA

-278 YYKAGEE
+278 YYEVGKE
-285 PTDKSELNI
+285 PTDTKDLNI

-299 NTQDGNWARFNS
+299 NTQDGNWTRFDS

-330 MYYPNIASGDTTGAT
+330 MYYPNIADGDLSVVSNV
-345 TIFPAG
+345 FPANT
-351 IKIGFIL
+351 KIGFIL

-374 FADNDRKYNVWGAST
+374 FAENDRKYNVWGAST
-389 PKLSYCKV
+389 PGLSYCKV

-402 NKKSPYQYPNPN
+402 NKKSPYQYPNPD

-419 AKFAYQTVNGDKYAI
+419 AKFAYKTVDGGKYAI
-434 ISFEDACN
+434 VSFEDACN
-442 DEDYDDVIFALKPVN
+442 DEDYDDVIFALKPIN

-462 PEIDSERVVTEGVYA
+462 PEIESDRVVTEGVYA

-501 ELTRNNTTEDIKNV
+501 EMTRNNTTENFKTIY
-515 RQTFYLTTYQ
+515 QTFYLTTYQ
-525 NYVTLTSGLALK
+525 NYVTLVSGLALK

-556 DDDVEVT
+556 DDEETVT

-577 KAELGTTYILELAY
+577 KAELGTTYILELFY
-591 KDGATNKELA
+591 KDGVGKDDLA

-607 FRKETNDQEWE
+607 FRKEANDQEWE
-618 VHIPYEAPSPKM
+618 VHIPYEVPTAKM
-630 DFSYFGTGDDASKVN
+630 DFSYFGKGDDASKVSDN
-645 DDIYFVRSGNYPF
+645 IFFVRSGNYPF
-658 AFYLSGVSID
+658 AFYLAGVNID
-668 AFKSTILLRAN
+668 AFKDTILLRAN
-679 ESKKIDNLYPDFL
+679 ESKMIDKLYPDFL
-692 DWSTSKGVEKKQ
+692 DWSLSKGTEKEQ

>member
-1 MKKLTMMLLTLMS
+1 MKKSTMMLLTLMS
-14 VMMYACKDK
+14 VMMFSCKDK
-23 DLYDPNAPKPGE
+23 DLYDPNAVKPGE

-46 TIQDVMLTVDY
+46 TVQDVMLTVDY

-93 EDYTDKNG
+93 EDYTDKSG
-101 RFSQAVELPAY
+101 RFNQTVELPAY

-126 EQLMETDVQ
+126 ERLMETDVQ
-135 NGGARAV
+135 NGGAK
-142 ATSAGTRAARRAV
+142 ATAKSAGTRAASRAV
-155 DNHTGTPTDDISK
+155 TRRGAQTNDVSK
-168 MPQLSYNVDDNGNRI
+168 MPQLSFNVDDNGNKI
-183 GERIYKDWQ
+183 GERVYQDWQ
-192 TPLGKWD
+192 TPLGTWD
-199 NKSGAPCYLID
+199 DRSGAPSYLID
-210 KSKIDKELIFS
+210 KSKVDQELIFS
-221 DDEMEGL
+221 DEDMEGL
-228 FATVGQVLNANKACR
+228 YATVSQVLNANKACR
-243 KTYRDHEDLTLGEA
+243 KTYRDHEDLVLDKA

-278 YYKAGEE
+278 YYEVGKE
-285 PTDKSELNI
+285 PTDTKDLNI

-299 NTQDGNWARFNS
+299 NTQDGNWTRFDS

-330 MYYPNIASGDTTGAT
+330 MYYPNIADGDLSVVSNV
-345 TIFPAG
+345 FPANT
-351 IKIGFIL
+351 KIGFIL

-374 FADNDRKYNVWGAST
+374 FAENDRKYNVWGAST
-389 PKLSYCKV
+389 PGLSYCKV

-402 NKKSPYQYPNPN
+402 NKKSPYQYPNPD

-419 AKFAYQTVNGDKYAI
+419 AKFAYKTVDGGKYAI
-434 ISFEDACN
+434 VSFEDACN
-442 DEDYDDVIFALKPVN
+442 DEDYDDIIFALKPID

-462 PEIDSERVVTEGVYA
+462 PEIESDRVVTEGVYA

-501 ELTRNNTTEDIKNV
+501 EMTRNNTTENFNTIY
-515 RQTFYLTTYQ
+515 QTFYLTTYQ
-525 NYVTLTSGLALK
+525 NYVTLVSGLALK

-556 DDDVEVT
+556 DDEETVT

-577 KAELGTTYILELAY
+577 KAELGTTYILELFY
-591 KDGATNKELA
+591 KDGVGKDDLA

-607 FRKETNDQEWE
+607 FRKEANDQEWE
-618 VHIPYEAPSPKM
+618 VHIPYEVPTAKM
-630 DFSYFGTGDDASKVN
+630 DFSYFGKGDDASKVSDN
-645 DDIYFVRSGNYPF
+645 IFFVRSGNYPF
-658 AFYLSGVSID
+658 AFYLAGVNID
-668 AFKSTILLRAN
+668 AFKDTILLRAN
-679 ESKKIDNLYPDFL
+679 ESKMIDKLYPDFL
-692 DWSTSKGVEKKQ
+692 DWSLSKGTEKPQ

>member
-1 MKKLTMMLLTLMS
+1 MMLLTLMS
-14 VMMYACKDK
+14 VMMFSCKDK
-23 DLYDPNAPKPGE
+23 DLYDPNAVKPGE

-46 TIQDVMLTVDY
+46 TVQDVMLTVDY

-93 EDYTDKNG
+93 EDYTDKSG
-101 RFSQAVELPAY
+101 RFNQTVELPAY

-126 EQLMETDVQ
+126 ERLMETDVQ
-135 NGGARAV
+135 NGGAK
-142 ATSAGTRAARRAV
+142 ATAKSAGTRAASRAV
-155 DNHTGTPTDDISK
+155 TRRGAQTNDVSK
-168 MPQLSYNVDDNGNRI
+168 MPQLSYNVDGNGNKI
-183 GERIYKDWQ
+183 GERVYQDWQ
-192 TPLGKWD
+192 TPLGTWD
-199 NKSGAPCYLID
+199 DRSGAPSYLID
-210 KSKIDKELIFS
+210 KSKVDPKLIFS
-221 DDEMEGL
+221 DEDMEGL
-228 FATVGQVLNANKACR
+228 YATVSQVLNANKACR
-243 KTYRDHEDLTLGEA
+243 KTYRDHEDLVLDKA

-278 YYKAGEE
+278 YYEVGKE
-285 PTDKSELNI
+285 PTDTKDLNI

-299 NTQDGNWARFNS
+299 NTQDGNWARFDS

-330 MYYPNIASGDTTGAT
+330 MYYPNIADGDMSVVSNV
-345 TIFPAG
+345 FPANT
-351 IKIGFIL
+351 KIGFIL

-374 FADNDRKYNVWGAST
+374 FAENDRKYNVWGAST
-389 PKLSYCKV
+389 PGLSYCKV

-402 NKKSPYQYPNPN
+402 NKKSPYQYPNPD

-419 AKFAYQTVNGDKYAI
+419 AKFAYKTVDGGKYAI
-434 ISFEDACN
+434 VSFEDACN
-442 DEDYDDVIFALKPVN
+442 DEDYDDVIFALKPID

-462 PEIDSERVVTEGVYA
+462 PEIESDRVVTEGVYA

-501 ELTRNNTTEDIKNV
+501 EMTRNNTNENFKTIY
-515 RQTFYLTTYQ
+515 QTFYLTTYQ
-525 NYVTLTSGLALK
+525 NYVTLVSGLALK

-556 DDDVEVT
+556 DDEETVT

-577 KAELGTTYILELAY
+577 KAELGTTYILELFY
-591 KDGATNKELA
+591 KDGVGKDDLA

-607 FRKETNDQEWE
+607 FRKEANDQEWE
-618 VHIPYEAPSPKM
+618 VHIPYEAPTAKM
-630 DFSYFGTGDDASKVN
+630 DFSYFGKGDDASKVSDN
-645 DDIYFVRSGNYPF
+645 IFFVRSGNYPF
-658 AFYLSGVSID
+658 AFYLAGVNID
-668 AFKSTILLRAN
+668 AFKDTILLRAN
-679 ESKKIDNLYPDFL
+679 ESKMIDKLYPDFL
-692 DWSTSKGVEKKQ
+692 DWSLSKGTEKEQ

>member
-1 MKKLTMMLLTLMS
+1 MKKSTMMLLTLMS
-14 VMMYACKDK
+14 VMMFSCKDK
-23 DLYDPNAPKPGE
+23 DLYDPNAVKPGE

-46 TIQDVMLTVDY
+46 TVQDVMLTVDY

-93 EDYTDKNG
+93 EDYTDKSG
-101 RFSQAVELPAY
+101 RFNQTVELPAY

-126 EQLMETDVQ
+126 ERLMETDVQ
-135 NGGARAV
+135 NGGAK
-142 ATSAGTRAARRAV
+142 ATAKSAGTRAASRAV
-155 DNHTGTPTDDISK
+155 TRRGAQTNDVSK
-168 MPQLSYNVDDNGNRI
+168 MPQLSYNVDDNGNKI
-183 GERIYKDWQ
+183 GERVYQDWQ
-192 TPLGKWD
+192 TPLGTWD
-199 NKSGAPCYLID
+199 DRSGAPSYLID
-210 KSKIDKELIFS
+210 KSKVDQELIFS
-221 DDEMEGL
+221 DEDMEGL
-228 FATVGQVLNANKACR
+228 YATVSQVLNANKACR
-243 KTYRDHEDLTLGEA
+243 KTYRDHEDLVLDKA

-278 YYKAGEE
+278 YYEVGKE
-285 PTDKSELNI
+285 PTDTKDLNI

-299 NTQDGNWARFNS
+299 NTQDGNWTRFDS

-330 MYYPNIASGDTTGAT
+330 MYYPNIADGDLSVVSNV
-345 TIFPAG
+345 FPANT
-351 IKIGFIL
+351 KIGFIL

-374 FADNDRKYNVWGAST
+374 FAENDRKYNVWGAST
-389 PKLSYCKV
+389 PGLSYCKV

-402 NKKSPYQYPNPN
+402 NKKSPYQYPNPD

-419 AKFAYQTVNGDKYAI
+419 AKFAYKTVDGGKYAI
-434 ISFEDACN
+434 VSFEDACN
-442 DEDYDDVIFALKPVN
+442 DEDYDDVIFALKPID

-462 PEIDSERVVTEGVYA
+462 PEIESDRVVTEGVYA

-501 ELTRNNTTEDIKNV
+501 EMTRNNTTENFKTIY
-515 RQTFYLTTYQ
+515 QTFYLTTYQ
-525 NYVTLTSGLALK
+525 NYVTLVSGLALK

-556 DDDVEVT
+556 DDEETVT

-577 KAELGTTYILELAY
+577 KAELGTTYILELFY
-591 KDGATNKELA
+591 KDGVGKDDLA

-607 FRKETNDQEWE
+607 FRKEANDQEWE
-618 VHIPYEAPSPKM
+618 VHIPYEVPTAKM
-630 DFSYFGTGDDASKVN
+630 DFSYFGKGDDASKVSDN
-645 DDIYFVRSGNYPF
+645 IFFVRSGNYPF
-658 AFYLSGVSID
+658 AFYLAGVNID
-668 AFKSTILLRAN
+668 AFKDTILLRAN
-679 ESKKIDNLYPDFL
+679 ESKMIDKLYPDFL
-692 DWSTSKGVEKKQ
+692 DWSLSKGTEKPQ

>member
-1 MKKLTMMLLTLMS
+1 M
-14 VMMYACKDK
+14 
-23 DLYDPNAPKPGE
+23 KPGE

-46 TIQDVMLTVDY
+46 TVQDVMLTVDY

-93 EDYTDKNG
+93 EDYTDKSG
-101 RFSQAVELPAY
+101 RFNQTVELPAY

-126 EQLMETDVQ
+126 ERLMETDVQ
-135 NGGARAV
+135 NGGAK
-142 ATSAGTRAARRAV
+142 ATAKSAGTRAASRAV
-155 DNHTGTPTDDISK
+155 TRRGAQTNDVSK
-168 MPQLSYNVDDNGNRI
+168 MPQLSFNVDDNGNKI
-183 GERIYKDWQ
+183 GERVYQDWQ
-192 TPLGKWD
+192 TPLGTWD
-199 NKSGAPCYLID
+199 DRSGAPSYLID
-210 KSKIDKELIFS
+210 KSKVDQELIFS
-221 DDEMEGL
+221 DEDMEGL
-228 FATVGQVLNANKACR
+228 YATVSQVLNANKACR
-243 KTYRDHEDLTLGEA
+243 KTYRDHEDLVLDKA

-278 YYKAGEE
+278 YYEVGKE
-285 PTDKSELNI
+285 PTDTKDLNI

-299 NTQDGNWARFNS
+299 NTQDGNWTRFDS

-330 MYYPNIASGDTTGAT
+330 MYYPNIADGDLSVVSNV
-345 TIFPAG
+345 FPANT
-351 IKIGFIL
+351 KIGFIL

-374 FADNDRKYNVWGAST
+374 FAENDRKYNVWGAST
-389 PKLSYCKV
+389 PGLSYCKV

-402 NKKSPYQYPNPN
+402 NKKSPYQYPNPD

-419 AKFAYQTVNGDKYAI
+419 AKFAYKTVDGGKYAI
-434 ISFEDACN
+434 VSFEDACN
-442 DEDYDDVIFALKPVN
+442 DEDYDDVIFALKPIN

-462 PEIDSERVVTEGVYA
+462 PEIESDRVVTEGVYA

-501 ELTRNNTTEDIKNV
+501 EMTRNNTNENFKTIY
-515 RQTFYLTTYQ
+515 QTFYLTTYQ
-525 NYVTLTSGLALK
+525 NYVTLVSGLALK

-556 DDDVEVT
+556 DDEETVT

-577 KAELGTTYILELAY
+577 KAELGTTYILELFY
-591 KDGATNKELA
+591 KDGVGKDDLA
-601 SVEPFI
+601 SVDPFI
-607 FRKETNDQEWE
+607 FRKEANDQEWE
-618 VHIPYEAPSPKM
+618 VHIPYEAPTAKM
-630 DFSYFGTGDDASKVN
+630 DFSYFGKGDDASKVSDN
-645 DDIYFVRSGNYPF
+645 IFFVRSGNYPF
-658 AFYLSGVSID
+658 AFYLAGVNID
-668 AFKSTILLRAN
+668 AFKDTILLRAN
-679 ESKKIDNLYPDFL
+679 ESKMIDKLYPDFL
-692 DWSTSKGVEKKQ
+692 DWSLSKGTEKEQ

>member
-1 MKKLTMMLLTLMS
+1 MKKSTMMLLTLMS
-14 VMMYACKDK
+14 VMMFSCKDK
-23 DLYDPNAPKPGE
+23 DLYDPNAVKPGE

-46 TIQDVMLTVDY
+46 TVQDVMLTVDY

-93 EDYTDKNG
+93 EDYTDKSG
-101 RFSQAVELPAY
+101 RFNQTVELPAY

-126 EQLMETDVQ
+126 ERLMETDVQ
-135 NGGARAV
+135 NGGAK
-142 ATSAGTRAARRAV
+142 ATAKSAGTRAASRAV
-155 DNHTGTPTDDISK
+155 TRRGAQTNDVSK
-168 MPQLSYNVDDNGNRI
+168 MPQLSFNVDDNGNKI
-183 GERIYKDWQ
+183 GERVYQDWQ
-192 TPLGKWD
+192 TPLGTWD
-199 NKSGAPCYLID
+199 DRSGAPSYLID
-210 KSKIDKELIFS
+210 KSKVDQELIFS
-221 DDEMEGL
+221 DEDMEGL
-228 FATVGQVLNANKACR
+228 YATVSQVLNANKACR
-243 KTYRDHEDLTLGEA
+243 KTYRDHEDLVLDKA

-278 YYKAGEE
+278 YYEVGKE
-285 PTDKSELNI
+285 PTDTKDLNI

-299 NTQDGNWARFNS
+299 NTQDGNWTRFDS

-330 MYYPNIASGDTTGAT
+330 MYYPNIADGDLSVVSNV
-345 TIFPAG
+345 FPANT
-351 IKIGFIL
+351 KIGFIL

-374 FADNDRKYNVWGAST
+374 FAENDRKYNVWGAST
-389 PKLSYCKV
+389 PGLSYCKV

-402 NKKSPYQYPNPN
+402 NKKSPYQYPNPD

-419 AKFAYQTVNGDKYAI
+419 AKFAYKTVDGGKYAI
-434 ISFEDACN
+434 VSFEDACN
-442 DEDYDDVIFALKPVN
+442 DEDYDDVIFALKPID

-462 PEIDSERVVTEGVYA
+462 PEIESDRVVTEGVYA

-501 ELTRNNTTEDIKNV
+501 EMTRNNTTENFKTIY
-515 RQTFYLTTYQ
+515 QTFYLTTYQ
-525 NYVTLTSGLALK
+525 NYVTLVSGLALK

-556 DDDVEVT
+556 DDEETVT

-577 KAELGTTYILELAY
+577 KAELGTTYILELFY
-591 KDGATNKELA
+591 KDGVGKDDLA

-607 FRKETNDQEWE
+607 FRKEANDQEWE
-618 VHIPYEAPSPKM
+618 VHIPYEAPTAKM
-630 DFSYFGTGDDASKVN
+630 DFSYFGKGDDASKVSDN
-645 DDIYFVRSGNYPF
+645 IFFVRSGNYPF
-658 AFYLSGVSID
+658 AFYLAGVNID
-668 AFKSTILLRAN
+668 AFKDTILLRAN
-679 ESKKIDNLYPDFL
+679 ESKMIDKLYPDFL
-692 DWSTSKGVEKKQ
+692 DWSLSKGTEKPQ

>member
-1 MKKLTMMLLTLMS
+1 MKKSTMMLLTLMS
-14 VMMYACKDK
+14 VMMFSCKDK
-23 DLYDPNAPKPGE
+23 DLYDPNAVKPGE

-46 TIQDVMLTVDY
+46 TVQDVMLTVDY

-93 EDYTDKNG
+93 EDYTDKSG
-101 RFSQAVELPAY
+101 RFNQTVELPAY

-126 EQLMETDVQ
+126 ERLMETDVQ
-135 NGGARAV
+135 NGGAK
-142 ATSAGTRAARRAV
+142 ATAKSAGTRAASRAV
-155 DNHTGTPTDDISK
+155 TRRGAQTNDVSK
-168 MPQLSYNVDDNGNRI
+168 MPQLSYNVDDNGNKI
-183 GERIYKDWQ
+183 GERVYQDWL
-192 TPLGKWD
+192 TPLGTWD
-199 NKSGAPCYLID
+199 DRSGAPSYLID
-210 KSKIDKELIFS
+210 KSKVDQELIFS
-221 DDEMEGL
+221 DEDMEGL
-228 FATVGQVLNANKACR
+228 YATVSQVLNANKACR
-243 KTYRDHEDLTLGEA
+243 KTYRDHEDLVLDKA

-278 YYKAGEE
+278 YYEVGKE
-285 PTDKSELNI
+285 PTDTKDLNI

-299 NTQDGNWARFNS
+299 NTQDGNWTRFDS

-330 MYYPNIASGDTTGAT
+330 MYYPNIADGDLSVVSNV
-345 TIFPAG
+345 FPANT
-351 IKIGFIL
+351 KIGFIL

-374 FADNDRKYNVWGAST
+374 FAENDRKYNVWGAST
-389 PKLSYCKV
+389 PGLSYCKV

-402 NKKSPYQYPNPN
+402 NKKSPYQYPNPD

-419 AKFAYQTVNGDKYAI
+419 AKFAYKTVDGGKYAI
-434 ISFEDACN
+434 VSFEDACN
-442 DEDYDDVIFALKPVN
+442 DEDYDDVIFALKPID

-462 PEIDSERVVTEGVYA
+462 PEIESDRVVTEGVYA

-501 ELTRNNTTEDIKNV
+501 EMTRNNTNENFKTIY
-515 RQTFYLTTYQ
+515 QTFYLTTYQ
-525 NYVTLTSGLALK
+525 NYVTLVSGLALK

-556 DDDVEVT
+556 DDEETVT

-577 KAELGTTYILELAY
+577 KAELGTTYILELFY
-591 KDGATNKELA
+591 KDGVGKDDLA

-607 FRKETNDQEWE
+607 FRKEANDQEWE
-618 VHIPYEAPSPKM
+618 VHIPYEVPTAKM
-630 DFSYFGTGDDASKVN
+630 DFSYFGKGDDASKVSDN
-645 DDIYFVRSGNYPF
+645 IFFVRSGNYPF
-658 AFYLSGVSID
+658 AFYLAGVNID
-668 AFKSTILLRAN
+668 AFKDTILLRAN
-679 ESKKIDNLYPDFL
+679 ESKMIDKLYPDFL
-692 DWSTSKGVEKKQ
+692 DWSLSKGTEKEQ

>member
-1 MKKLTMMLLTLMS
+1 MKKSTMMLLTLMS
-14 VMMYACKDK
+14 VMMFSCKDK
-23 DLYDPNAPKPGE
+23 DLYDPNAVKPGE

-46 TIQDVMLTVDY
+46 TVQDVMLTVDY

-93 EDYTDKNG
+93 EDYTDKSG
-101 RFSQAVELPAY
+101 RFNQTVELPAY

-126 EQLMETDVQ
+126 ERLMETDVQ
-135 NGGARAV
+135 NGGAK
-142 ATSAGTRAARRAV
+142 ATAKSAGTRAASRAV
-155 DNHTGTPTDDISK
+155 TRRGAQTNDVSK
-168 MPQLSYNVDDNGNRI
+168 MPQLSYNVDDNGNKI
-183 GERIYKDWQ
+183 GERVYQDWL
-192 TPLGKWD
+192 TPLGTWD
-199 NKSGAPCYLID
+199 DRSGAPSYLID
-210 KSKIDKELIFS
+210 KSKVDQELIFS
-221 DDEMEGL
+221 DEDMEGL
-228 FATVGQVLNANKACR
+228 YATVSQVLNANKACR
-243 KTYRDHEDLTLGEA
+243 KTYRDHEDLVLDKA

-278 YYKAGEE
+278 YYEVGKE
-285 PTDKSELNI
+285 PTDTKDLNI

-299 NTQDGNWARFNS
+299 NTQDGNWTRFDS

-330 MYYPNIASGDTTGAT
+330 MYYPNIADGDLSVVSNV
-345 TIFPAG
+345 FPANT
-351 IKIGFIL
+351 KIGFIL

-374 FADNDRKYNVWGAST
+374 FAENDRKYNVWGAST
-389 PKLSYCKV
+389 PGLSYCKV

-402 NKKSPYQYPNPN
+402 NKKSPYQYPNPD

-419 AKFAYQTVNGDKYAI
+419 AKFAYKTVDGGKYAI
-434 ISFEDACN
+434 VSFEDACN
-442 DEDYDDVIFALKPVN
+442 DEDYDDVIFALKPID

-462 PEIDSERVVTEGVYA
+462 PEIESDRVVTEGVYA

-501 ELTRNNTTEDIKNV
+501 EMTRNNTTENFKTIY
-515 RQTFYLTTYQ
+515 QTFYLTTYQ
-525 NYVTLTSGLALK
+525 NYVTLVSGLALK

-556 DDDVEVT
+556 DDEETVT

-577 KAELGTTYILELAY
+577 KAELGTTYILELFY
-591 KDGATNKELA
+591 KDGVGKDDLA

-607 FRKETNDQEWE
+607 FRKEANDQEWE
-618 VHIPYEAPSPKM
+618 VHIPYEAPTAKM
-630 DFSYFGTGDDASKVN
+630 DFSYFGKGDDASKVSDN
-645 DDIYFVRSGNYPF
+645 IFFVRSGNYPF
-658 AFYLSGVSID
+658 AFYLAGVNID
-668 AFKSTILLRAN
+668 AFKDTILLRAN
-679 ESKKIDNLYPDFL
+679 ESKMIDKLYPDFL
-692 DWSTSKGVEKKQ
+692 DWSLSKGTEKEQ

>member
-1 MKKLTMMLLTLMS
+1 MKKSTMMLLTLMS
-14 VMMYACKDK
+14 VMMFSCKDK
-23 DLYDPNAPKPGE
+23 DLYDPNAVKPGE

-46 TIQDVMLTVDY
+46 TVQDVMLTVDY

-93 EDYTDKNG
+93 EDYTDKSG
-101 RFSQAVELPAY
+101 RFNQTVELPAY

-126 EQLMETDVQ
+126 ERLMETDVQ
-135 NGGARAV
+135 NGGAK
-142 ATSAGTRAARRAV
+142 ATAKSAGTRAASRAV
-155 DNHTGTPTDDISK
+155 TRRGAQTNDVSK
-168 MPQLSYNVDDNGNRI
+168 MPQLSFNVDGNGNKI
-183 GERIYKDWQ
+183 GERVYQDWQ
-192 TPLGKWD
+192 TPLGTWD
-199 NKSGAPCYLID
+199 DRSGAPSYLID
-210 KSKIDKELIFS
+210 KSKVDQELIFS
-221 DDEMEGL
+221 DEDMEGL
-228 FATVGQVLNANKACR
+228 YATVSQVLNANKACR
-243 KTYRDHEDLTLGEA
+243 KTYRDHEDLVLDKA

-278 YYKAGEE
+278 YYEVGKE
-285 PTDKSELNI
+285 PTDTKDLNI

-299 NTQDGNWARFNS
+299 NTQDGNWTRFDS

-330 MYYPNIASGDTTGAT
+330 MYYPNIADGDLSVVSNV
-345 TIFPAG
+345 FPANT
-351 IKIGFIL
+351 KIGFIL

-374 FADNDRKYNVWGAST
+374 FAENDRKYNVWGAST
-389 PKLSYCKV
+389 PGLSYCKV

-402 NKKSPYQYPNPN
+402 NKKSPYQYPNPD

-419 AKFAYQTVNGDKYAI
+419 AKFAYKTVDGGKYAI
-434 ISFEDACN
+434 VSFEDACN
-442 DEDYDDVIFALKPVN
+442 DEDYDDVIFALKPID

-462 PEIDSERVVTEGVYA
+462 PEIESDRVVTEGVYA

-501 ELTRNNTTEDIKNV
+501 EMTRNNTTENFKTIY
-515 RQTFYLTTYQ
+515 QTFYLTTYQ
-525 NYVTLTSGLALK
+525 NYVTLVSGLALK

-556 DDDVEVT
+556 DDEETVT

-577 KAELGTTYILELAY
+577 KAELGTTYILELFY
-591 KDGATNKELA
+591 KDGVGKDDLA

-607 FRKETNDQEWE
+607 FRKEANDQEWE
-618 VHIPYEAPSPKM
+618 VHIPYEVPTAKM
-630 DFSYFGTGDDASKVN
+630 DFSYFGKGDDASKVSDN
-645 DDIYFVRSGNYPF
+645 IFFVRSGNYPF
-658 AFYLSGVSID
+658 AFYLAGVNID
-668 AFKSTILLRAN
+668 AFKDTILLRAN
-679 ESKKIDNLYPDFL
+679 ESKMIDKLYPDFL
-692 DWSTSKGVEKKQ
+692 DWSLSKGTEKEQ

>member
-1 MKKLTMMLLTLMS
+1 MKKSTMMLLTLMS
-14 VMMYACKDK
+14 VMMFSCKDK
-23 DLYDPNAPKPGE
+23 DLYDPNAVKPGE

-46 TIQDVMLTVDY
+46 TVQDVMLTVDY

-93 EDYTDKNG
+93 EDYTDKSG
-101 RFSQAVELPAY
+101 RFNQTVELPAY

-126 EQLMETDVQ
+126 ERLMETDVQ
-135 NGGARAV
+135 NGGAK
-142 ATSAGTRAARRAV
+142 ATAKSAGTRAASRAV
-155 DNHTGTPTDDISK
+155 TRRGAQTNDVSK
-168 MPQLSYNVDDNGNRI
+168 MPQLSFNVDDNGNKI
-183 GERIYKDWQ
+183 GERVYQDWQ
-192 TPLGKWD
+192 TPLGTWD
-199 NKSGAPCYLID
+199 DRSGAPSYLID
-210 KSKIDKELIFS
+210 KSKVDQELIFS
-221 DDEMEGL
+221 DEDMEGL
-228 FATVGQVLNANKACR
+228 YATVSQVLNANKACR
-243 KTYRDHEDLTLGEA
+243 KTYRDHEDLVLDKA

-278 YYKAGEE
+278 YYEVGKE
-285 PTDKSELNI
+285 PTDTKDLNI

-299 NTQDGNWARFNS
+299 NTQDGNWTRFDS

-330 MYYPNIASGDTTGAT
+330 MYYPNIADGDLSVVSNV
-345 TIFPAG
+345 FPANT
-351 IKIGFIL
+351 KIGFIL

-374 FADNDRKYNVWGAST
+374 FAENDRKYNVWGAST
-389 PKLSYCKV
+389 PGLSYCKV

-402 NKKSPYQYPNPN
+402 NKKSPYQYPNPD

-419 AKFAYQTVNGDKYAI
+419 AKFAYKTVDGGKYAI
-434 ISFEDACN
+434 VSFEDACN
-442 DEDYDDVIFALKPVN
+442 DEDYDDVIFALKPIN

-462 PEIDSERVVTEGVYA
+462 PEIESDRVVTEGVYA

-501 ELTRNNTTEDIKNV
+501 EMTRNNTNENFKTIY
-515 RQTFYLTTYQ
+515 QTFYLTTYQ
-525 NYVTLTSGLALK
+525 NYVTLVSGLALK

-556 DDDVEVT
+556 DDEETVT

-577 KAELGTTYILELAY
+577 KAELGTTYILELFY
-591 KDGATNKELA
+591 KDGVGKDDLA

-607 FRKETNDQEWE
+607 FRKEANDQEWE
-618 VHIPYEAPSPKM
+618 VHIPYEVPTAKM
-630 DFSYFGTGDDASKVN
+630 DFSYFGKGDDASKVSDN
-645 DDIYFVRSGNYPF
+645 IFFVRSGNYPF
-658 AFYLSGVSID
+658 AFYLAGVNID
-668 AFKSTILLRAN
+668 AFKDTILLRAN
-679 ESKKIDNLYPDFL
+679 ESKMIDKLYPDFL
-692 DWSTSKGVEKKQ
+692 DWSLSKGTEKEQ

>member
-14 VMMYACKDK
+14 VMMYSCKDK
-23 DLYDPNAPKPGE
+23 DLYDPNAVKPGE

-46 TIQDVMLTVDY
+46 TVQNVMLTVDY

-79 GEDEHLDENIKPIY
+79 GEDQYLDENIKPIY
-93 EDYTDKNG
+93 EDYTDKSG

-112 AKHLYVVTGNFFVT
+112 ATHLYVVTGNFFVT
-126 EQLMETDVQ
+126 EQLMETDVRT
-135 NGGARAV
+135 GAAKAV

-155 DNHTGTPTDDISK
+155 TRRGAQTNDVSK
-168 MPQLSYNVDDNGNRI
+168 MPQLSYNINADGSV
-183 GERIYKDWQ
+183 GEQVYKEWL
-192 TPLGKWD
+192 TPLGTWD
-199 NKSGAPCYLID
+199 DRSGAPSYLID
-210 KSKIDKELIFS
+210 KSKVKKELIFS
-221 DDEMEGL
+221 DEDMEGL
-228 FATVGQVLNANKACR
+228 YATVSQVLNANKAC
-243 KTYRDHEDLTLGEA
+243 KMTYRDHEDLTLGVA

-278 YYKAGEE
+278 YYEVGKE
-285 PTDKSELNI
+285 PTKQEDLNI

-299 NTQDGNWARFNS
+299 NTQDGNWARFDS

-330 MYYPNIASGDTTGAT
+330 MYYPNIADGDMSVVSNV
-345 TIFPAG
+345 FPANT
-351 IKIGFIL
+351 KIGFIL

-374 FADNDRKYNVWGAST
+374 FAENDRKYNVWGAST
-389 PKLSYCKV
+389 PGLSYCKV

-402 NKKSPYQYPNPN
+402 NKKSPYQYPNPD

-419 AKFAYQTVNGDKYAI
+419 AKFAYKTVDGGKYAI
-434 ISFEDACN
+434 VSFEDACN
-442 DEDYDDVIFALKPVN
+442 DEDYDDVIFALKPIDSFN
-457 AFKPL
+457 PL
-462 PEIDSERVVTEGVYA
+462 PKIESKRVVTEGVYA

-501 ELTRNNTTEDIKNV
+501 EMTRNNTNENFKTIY
-515 RQTFYLTTYQ
+515 QTFYLTTYQ
-525 NYVTLTSGLALK
+525 NYVTLVSGLALK

-556 DDDVEVT
+556 DDEETVT

-577 KAELGTTYILELAY
+577 KAELGTTYILELFY
-591 KDGATNKELA
+591 KDGVGKDDLA
-601 SVEPFI
+601 SVDPFI
-607 FRKETNDQEWE
+607 FRKEANDQEWE
-618 VHIPYEAPSPKM
+618 VHIPYAAPTAKM
-630 DFSYFGTGDDASKVN
+630 DFSYFGKGDDASKVSDN
-645 DDIYFVRSGNYPF
+645 IFFVRSGNYPF
-658 AFYLSGVSID
+658 AFYLAGVNID
-668 AFKSTILLRAN
+668 AFKDTILLRAN
-679 ESKKIDNLYPDFL
+679 ESKMIDKLYPDFL
-692 DWSTSKGVEKKQ
+692 DWSLSKGTEKEQ

>member
-1 MKKLTMMLLTLMS
+1 MKKSTMMLLTLMS
-14 VMMYACKDK
+14 VMMFSCKDK
-23 DLYDPNAPKPGE
+23 DLYDPNAVKPGE

-46 TIQDVMLTVDY
+46 TVQDVMLTVDY

-93 EDYTDKNG
+93 EDYTDKSG
-101 RFSQAVELPAY
+101 RFNQTVELPAY

-126 EQLMETDVQ
+126 ERLMETDVQ
-135 NGGARAV
+135 NGGAK
-142 ATSAGTRAARRAV
+142 ATAKSAGTRAASRAV
-155 DNHTGTPTDDISK
+155 TRRGAQTNDVSK
-168 MPQLSYNVDDNGNRI
+168 MPQLSFNVDDNGNKI
-183 GERIYKDWQ
+183 GERVYQDWQ
-192 TPLGKWD
+192 TPLGTWD
-199 NKSGAPCYLID
+199 DRSGAPSYLID
-210 KSKIDKELIFS
+210 KSKVDQELIFS
-221 DDEMEGL
+221 DEDMEGL
-228 FATVGQVLNANKACR
+228 YATVSQVLNANKACR
-243 KTYRDHEDLTLGEA
+243 KTYRDHEDLVLDKA

-278 YYKAGEE
+278 YYEVGKE
-285 PTDKSELNI
+285 PTDTKDLNI

-299 NTQDGNWARFNS
+299 NTQDGNWTRFDS

-330 MYYPNIASGDTTGAT
+330 MYYPNIADGDLSVVSNV
-345 TIFPAG
+345 FPANT
-351 IKIGFIL
+351 KIGFIL

-374 FADNDRKYNVWGAST
+374 FAENDRKYNVWGAST
-389 PKLSYCKV
+389 PGLSYCKV

-402 NKKSPYQYPNPN
+402 NKKSPYQYPNPD

-419 AKFAYQTVNGDKYAI
+419 AKFAYKTVNGGKYAI
-434 ISFEDACN
+434 VSFEDACN
-442 DEDYDDVIFALKPVN
+442 DEDYDDVIFALKPID

-462 PEIDSERVVTEGVYA
+462 PEIESDRVVTEGVYA

-501 ELTRNNTTEDIKNV
+501 EMTRNNTNENFKTIY
-515 RQTFYLTTYQ
+515 QTFYLTTYQ
-525 NYVTLTSGLALK
+525 NYVTLVSGLALK

-556 DDDVEVT
+556 DDEETVT

-577 KAELGTTYILELAY
+577 KAELGTTYILELFY
-591 KDGATNKELA
+591 KDGVGKDDLA
-601 SVEPFI
+601 SVDPFI
-607 FRKETNDQEWE
+607 FRKEANDQEWE
-618 VHIPYEAPSPKM
+618 VHIPYEAPTAKM
-630 DFSYFGTGDDASKVN
+630 DFSYFGKGDDASKVSDN
-645 DDIYFVRSGNYPF
+645 IFFVRSGNYPF
-658 AFYLSGVSID
+658 AFYLAGVNID
-668 AFKSTILLRAN
+668 AFKDTILLRAN
-679 ESKKIDNLYPDFL
+679 ESKMIDKLYPDFL
-692 DWSTSKGVEKKQ
+692 DWSLSKGTEKEQ

>member
-1 MKKLTMMLLTLMS
+1 MKKSTMMLLTLMS
-14 VMMYACKDK
+14 VMMFSCKDK
-23 DLYDPNAPKPGE
+23 DLYDPNAVKPGE

-46 TIQDVMLTVDY
+46 TVQDVMLTVDY

-93 EDYTDKNG
+93 EDYTDKSG
-101 RFSQAVELPAY
+101 RFNQTVELPAY

-126 EQLMETDVQ
+126 ERLMETDVQ
-135 NGGARAV
+135 NGGAK
-142 ATSAGTRAARRAV
+142 ATAKSAGTRAASRAV
-155 DNHTGTPTDDISK
+155 TRRGAQTNDVSK
-168 MPQLSYNVDDNGNRI
+168 MPQLSFNVDDNGNKI
-183 GERIYKDWQ
+183 GERVYQDWQ
-192 TPLGKWD
+192 TPLGTWD
-199 NKSGAPCYLID
+199 DRSGAPSYLID
-210 KSKIDKELIFS
+210 KSKVDQELIFS
-221 DDEMEGL
+221 DEDMEGL
-228 FATVGQVLNANKACR
+228 YATVSQVLNANKACR
-243 KTYRDHEDLTLGEA
+243 KTYRDHEDLVLDKA

-278 YYKAGEE
+278 YYEVGKE
-285 PTDKSELNI
+285 PTDTKDLNI

-299 NTQDGNWARFNS
+299 NTQDGNWARFDS

-330 MYYPNIASGDTTGAT
+330 MYYPNIADGDLSVVSNV
-345 TIFPAG
+345 FPANT
-351 IKIGFIL
+351 KIGFIL

-374 FADNDRKYNVWGAST
+374 FAENDRKYNVWGAST
-389 PKLSYCKV
+389 PGLSYCKV

-402 NKKSPYQYPNPN
+402 NKKSPYQYPNPD

-419 AKFAYQTVNGDKYAI
+419 AKFAYKTVDGGKYAI
-434 ISFEDACN
+434 VSFEDACN
-442 DEDYDDVIFALKPVN
+442 DEDYDDVIFALKPID

-462 PEIDSERVVTEGVYA
+462 PEIESDRVVTEGVYA

-501 ELTRNNTTEDIKNV
+501 EMTRNNTTENFKTIY
-515 RQTFYLTTYQ
+515 QTFYLTTYQ
-525 NYVTLTSGLALK
+525 NYVTLVSGLALK

-556 DDDVEVT
+556 DDEETVT

-577 KAELGTTYILELAY
+577 KAELGTTYILELFY
-591 KDGATNKELA
+591 KDGVGKGDLA

-607 FRKETNDQEWE
+607 FRKEANDQEWE
-618 VHIPYEAPSPKM
+618 VHIPYEVPTAKM
-630 DFSYFGTGDDASKVN
+630 DFSYFGKGDDASKVN
-645 DDIYFVRSGNYPF
+645 DNIFFVRSGNYPF
-658 AFYLSGVSID
+658 AFYLAGVNID
-668 AFKSTILLRAN
+668 AFKDTILLRAN
-679 ESKKIDNLYPDFL
+679 ESKMIDKLYPDFL
-692 DWSTSKGVEKKQ
+692 DWSLSKGTEKPQ